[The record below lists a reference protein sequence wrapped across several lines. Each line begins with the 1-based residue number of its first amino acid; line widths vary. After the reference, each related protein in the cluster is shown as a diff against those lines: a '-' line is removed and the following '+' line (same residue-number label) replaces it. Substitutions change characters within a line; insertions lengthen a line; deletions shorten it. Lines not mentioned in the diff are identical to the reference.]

1 MNDSLF
7 GSPALNSVMDLTK
20 KRKTEENGAAYPVP
34 NDTTG
39 GAEVAGPPPPLGILS
54 PDDANRILE
63 PFSKDQLISVLRN
76 AVLRHPDILEA
87 VRAVA
92 DADTTQRKLFVRGL
106 GWETTTEKLRQVFT
120 AYGELDEAI
129 VITDKNTGKSKGYG
143 FVTFKHIDAAI
154 MALKETNKKIDGRIT
169 VTQLAAAGNS
179 GNSQSADVALRKIYV
194 GNVPFEITSERLLN
208 FFSTFGEIEEG
219 PLGFDKQT
227 GKAKGFAFF
236 VYKTEEGARGSLLE
250 PTKMIDG
257 NQVVCKLA
265 TDNKKGK
272 QPNMGPAGGP
282 GIQSV
287 GGAGM
292 PGDDR
297 MGHGSMPGPNYG
309 MHGTGMGPYPGYP
322 GGPVP
327 GMQQA
332 QPQPG
337 MMHQNPLNSSMGG
350 PAGPGYANQGQG
362 LYGGASSYSGNGGYG
377 GGVSGDYG
385 GGVGGAPGSNM
396 YRALPSSAGMP
407 NSGGYPDSGNYGYPP
422 QMPQPGTGPRVPPG
436 GMYQGMPP
444 PYY

>member
-1 MNDSLF
+1 
-7 GSPALNSVMDLTK
+7 MDLTK
-20 KRKTEENGAAYPVP
+20 KRKAEENGAAYPIPIEIMGNAVP
-34 NDTTG
+34 G
-39 GAEVAGPPPPLGILS
+39 GPPPPTGILS
-54 PDDANRILE
+54 PEDANRILD
-63 PFSKDQLISVLRN
+63 PFSKEQLISVLRN
-76 AVLRHPDILEA
+76 AVIRYPDILEA

-106 GWETTTEKLRQVFT
+106 GWETTTDKLRQVFS

-154 MALKETNKKIDGRIT
+154 IALKEPNKKIDGRIT
-169 VTQLAAAGNS
+169 VTQLAVAGNS
-179 GNSQSADVALRKIYV
+179 GNSQSSDVALRKIYV
-194 GNVPFEITSERLLN
+194 GNVPFEISSERLLS

-236 VYKTEEGARGSLLE
+236 VYKTEDGARASLHE
-250 PTKMIDG
+250 PMKVIDG

-282 GIQSV
+282 GMPNT
-287 GGAGM
+287 GHTGM

-297 MGHGSMPGPNYG
+297 MGHGPMPGPNYG

-322 GGPVP
+322 GGPVS

-332 QPQPG
+332 PPQTG
-337 MMHQNPLNSSMGG
+337 MMHQPLNSGMGG
-350 PAGPGYANQGQG
+350 PAGPGYGNQGPG
-362 LYGGASSYSGNGGYG
+362 PYGGGTNSYPGSVGYG
-377 GGVSGDYG
+377 GGASGDFGNG
-385 GGVGGAPGSNM
+385 GMGGAPGSNM
-396 YRALPSSAGMP
+396 YRVPPSSAGMP
-407 NSGGYPDSGNYGYPP
+407 NSGGYPEGGNYGYPS
-422 QMPQPGTGPRVPPG
+422 QMPQSGPGSRVPPG
-436 GMYQGMPP
+436 GGGMYQGGPT
-444 PYY
+444 YY